1 MKLRNGTKSA
11 RATLIRP
18 VIRTLLAQ
26 PWVGA
31 LACTIVLLASGA
43 LPLASP
49 LEPRPP
55 CDGSPIP
62 AYPDPDS
69 PPTIAAGN
77 GTGLEAWMPPAC
89 TGWVA
94 PGAKVLVGLAASFR
108 DEGAIDDFAAR
119 LGAVSRLREIRY
131 WSVTD
136 KAWRPL
142 ITDAAAVYGPD
153 DRRRRDDFTAAEMI
167 QGKEL
172 YFVQHDS
179 RSTGEVLYRMRVLE
193 KSDSRLVVNV
203 ENASPIR
210 FLAFT
215 LFGANDLQV
224 VTFVER
230 RGPGLWGYYSLSR
243 TGMNASRLAGGH
255 ESSYVNRAIAIYRHF
270 VGIPSDRDP
279 PAAR

>member
-1 MKLRNGTKSA
+1 VEL
-11 RATLIRP
+11 
-18 VIRTLLAQ
+18 
-26 PWVGA
+26 
-31 LACTIVLLASGA
+31 
-43 LPLASP
+43 
-49 LEPRPP
+49 RPP
-55 CDGSPIP
+55 CGELPIP

-69 PPTIAAGN
+69 PPTIAAAS
-77 GTGLEAWMPPAC
+77 GTGLEAWMPPVC
-89 TGWVA
+89 TGWTA

-108 DEGAIDDFAAR
+108 DEGGVDNFAAR

-142 ITDAAAVYGPD
+142 VTDAAAVYGLD
-153 DRRRRDDFTAAEMI
+153 DRRRREDFTAAEMA
-167 QGKEL
+167 QGKDL

-193 KSDSRLVVNV
+193 KSESRLVVNV

-215 LFGANDLQV
+215 LFGPEDLQT
-224 VTFVER
+224 VTLMEH

-243 TGMNASRLAGGH
+243 TGKNASRLVSGH
-255 ESSYVNRAIAIYRHF
+255 ESSYVNRAIAVYRHF
-270 VGIPSDRDP
+270 IGIPSDRDP
-279 PAAR
+279 PAAL